1 MSGES
6 KPNDWPSSKFRP
18 KKSRL
23 KWAAFFLRCIG
34 DNFLS
39 SRETAPETKYVIF
52 QGANIAPRFS
62 IERPIRSLS
71 TAMQR
76 LRAGDNTARAEP
88 SGPAEL
94 NQLAQEFNRLLTE
107 RAEAEAA
114 LQTQHHAL
122 QEAKERAD
130 QAMQITQMGLWT
142 WDIRTGTLYADA
154 MLARLFG
161 YEPANLQATPI
172 QQWRE
177 RTEPQDLP
185 TLDDRVR
192 ACLKGERPQFQID
205 PRRRHRQGHWLWG
218 SMSRLMLLSHM
229 GVSGWFFI
237 WLS

>member
-1 MSGES
+1 
-6 KPNDWPSSKFRP
+6 
-18 KKSRL
+18 
-23 KWAAFFLRCIG
+23 
-34 DNFLS
+34 
-39 SRETAPETKYVIF
+39 
-52 QGANIAPRFS
+52 
-62 IERPIRSLS
+62 
-71 TAMQR
+71 MQR

-185 TLDDRVR
+185 TLDDRLR

-205 PRRRHRQGHWLWG
+205 QRIRHRQGHWPG
-218 SMSRLMLLSHM
+218 A
-229 GVSGWFFI
+229 SGADG
-237 WLS
+237 

>member
-1 MSGES
+1 MD
-6 KPNDWPSSKFRP
+6 NLLFRKFQRN
-18 KKSRL
+18 RGL
-23 KWAAFFLRCIG
+23 LFLNLLLLLLLCR
-34 DNFLS
+34 
-39 SRETAPETKYVIF
+39 V
-52 QGANIAPRFS
+52 
-62 IERPIRSLS
+62 
-71 TAMQR
+71 
-76 LRAGDNTARAEP
+76 
-88 SGPAEL
+88 
-94 NQLAQEFNRLLTE
+94 LLTE

-185 TLDDRVR
+185 TLDDRLR
-192 ACLKGERPQFQID
+192 ACLKGERLQFRSTSAYATD
-205 PRRRHRQGHWLWG
+205 RATG
-218 SMSRLMLLSHM
+218 S
-229 GVSGWFFI
+229 GASGADG
-237 WLS
+237 